1 MSGFVEDTLGEGGR
15 VARAMG
21 EVYEHRP
28 EQLQM
33 AAAVSGV
40 MERGGTLLAEA
51 GTGVGKS
58 YAYLVPAIERILERG
73 ERVVIATNTIALQEQ
88 LIARDIPRLEKL
100 FEDEDGNPRFRA
112 ELVKGRGNYASVRRL
127 MMASSRQEKLFGDP
141 ASRRS
146 LHVIEDWAYETN
158 DGTLS
163 SLPQLERAG
172 VWDRVQSDSGNCMG
186 RRCKTFE
193 RCFYQQARKRM
204 ERAELLVCNHA
215 LFFSDLALRSQ
226 GFGFLPEYHHVVLDE
241 AHMVEDVASDHFG
254 VSLSEGRVWLLLS
267 VLFDPRRERGFLSSL
282 SVEDEDV
289 LDRCVR
295 ATMEAR
301 DAADRQFEIAQK
313 FAGYGLGT
321 KRLRDGD
328 ELEDVITRAFKDLAT
343 SLRRVR
349 EVARRDEDKFELL
362 GYAERASR
370 IAADARVIIERE
382 QEGSVYWVECGRNP
396 NGRGARVTM
405 ACSPVEVGP
414 VLNEHLF
421 GKEWST
427 TLCSATLTTGGGSFD
442 HTVGR
447 LGCASAEQ
455 LMLGSPFD
463 HATQAELVVDE
474 TMPDPREPGFVQEL
488 TERVVREIEATD
500 GGAFVLFTSFDAMG
514 KVAREAE
521 DRLRARDA
529 GFFVQGRDGS
539 RTEMLE
545 RFRSDERAVLFGTAS
560 FWQGVDVPG
569 RGLRNVIITRLPFDP
584 PDRPLTEA
592 RLEMIKERG
601 GNPFMQETVPRAVIR
616 FKQGFGRLIRSGR
629 DTGRV
634 VVLDPRIVRAR
645 YGRVFINALPEG
657 VRVRMIG
664 SGEVRVVSGSGAEA
678 VS

>member
-1 MSGFVEDTLGEGGR
+1 MSGFVHEILGEGGR
-15 VARAMG
+15 VAGAMG
-21 EVYEHRP
+21 DVYEHRP
-28 EQLQM
+28 EQIEM
-33 AAAVSGV
+33 AEGVGRAMDSGS
-40 MERGGTLLAEA
+40 TLLAEA

-58 YAYLVPAIERILERG
+58 FAYLVPAIQRILEKG
-73 ERVVIATNTIALQEQ
+73 ERVVVATNTIALQEQ

-100 FEDEDGNPRFRA
+100 FEDGEGNPRFRA
-112 ELVKGRGNYASVRRL
+112 ELVKGRGNYLSVRRL
-127 MMASSRQEKLFGDP
+127 MMASSRQEKMFGDP

-146 LHVIEDWAYETN
+146 LHVVEDWAYGTN

-163 SLPQLERAG
+163 TVPQVERRG

-186 RRCKTFE
+186 RKCGTFD
-193 RCFYQQARKRM
+193 RCFYQQARRRM
-204 ERAELLVCNHA
+204 EGAELLVCNHA

-254 VSLSEGRVWLLLS
+254 VSLSEGRVGLLLS
-267 VLFDPRRERGFLSSL
+267 VLYDPRRERGFLSSL
-282 SVEDEDV
+282 SVEDESV
-289 LDRCVR
+289 LDRCARSV
-295 ATMEAR
+295 MEAR
-301 DAADRQFEIAQK
+301 HAADRQFELAQR
-313 FAGYGLGT
+313 FVPWEIGT
-321 KRLRDGD
+321 KRLRDED
-328 ELEDVITRAFKDLAT
+328 EMEDTITGAFKDLAT

-349 EVARRDEDKFELL
+349 EVARREEDKFELL

-370 IAADARVIIERE
+370 IAADARVVIERE
-382 QEGSVYWVECGRNP
+382 QEGSVYWIECARNP
-396 NGRGARVTM
+396 SGRGARVTM

-414 VLNEHLF
+414 VLREHLF

-447 LGCASAEQ
+447 LGCGESER
-455 LMLGSPFD
+455 LVLGSPFD
-463 HATQAELVVDE
+463 HASQVELVVDE
-474 TMPDPREPGFVQEL
+474 TMVDPREEGFIQQL
-488 TERVVREIEATD
+488 SERVVQEIKATD

-514 KVAREAE
+514 KVAREVGDQMSE
-521 DRLRARDA
+521 RGA

-545 RFRSDERAVLFGTAS
+545 RFREDERAVLFGTAS

-592 RLEMIKERG
+592 RLEMIKARG
-601 GNPFMQETVPRAVIR
+601 GNPFMEETVPRAVIR

-645 YGRVFINALPEG
+645 YGRVFLNALPEG
-657 VRVRMIG
+657 VRVRMVG
-664 SGEVRVVSGSGAEA
+664 SGEVRVVSGSGVEA